1 MEYVKQDRMKVG
13 YFEDKSEQQLE
24 WWYLCCVEYLKEK
37 HIRRRLWKN
46 TYFNLV
52 ISYSVNK
59 RGNIEQGLLIS
70 FVGKSNEGSL
80 HSFRTLTDND
90 R

>member
-1 MEYVKQDRMKVG
+1 MAAVV
-13 YFEDKSEQQLE
+13 YFKLGIGGVSSAFLF
-24 WWYLCCVEYLKEK
+24 
-37 HIRRRLWKN
+37 RRRLWKN
-46 TYFNLV
+46 THFNLA
-52 ISYSVNK
+52 ISHSVNK
-59 RGNIEQGLLIS
+59 QGNIEQGLLIS